1 MPLKRILTLALYAIV
16 LIIAAV
22 GFAKIFTADAFGKTI
37 EEMLADPDIIAGTAI
52 LITLSVVL
60 IVIVIFSTFVASP
73 ILAIIANPKGFIKSL
88 IGIGALLVVF
98 FIGYSISGSEVN
110 RTYEAMGITTGGQ
123 SKLIGGVIYTVFI
136 LILIG
141 VVSYIYSSI
150 NSLLKQL

>member
-22 GFAKIFTADAFGKTI
+22 GFAKIFTSDAFGGTI
-37 EEMLADPDIIAGTAI
+37 DSMLLDPDIISGTAI

-60 IVIVIFSTFVASP
+60 ICVVIFSTFVASP
-73 ILAIIANPKGFIKSL
+73 ILAIISNPQGFVKSL
-88 IGIGALLVVF
+88 IGAGALLVVF
-98 FIGYSISGSEVN
+98 FIGYSISGDELN
-110 RTYEAMGITTGGQ
+110 RTYEAMGITTPGQ
-123 SKLIGGVIYTVFI
+123 SKLIGGVIYTVFL

-141 VVSYIYSSI
+141 VVSYVYSSI